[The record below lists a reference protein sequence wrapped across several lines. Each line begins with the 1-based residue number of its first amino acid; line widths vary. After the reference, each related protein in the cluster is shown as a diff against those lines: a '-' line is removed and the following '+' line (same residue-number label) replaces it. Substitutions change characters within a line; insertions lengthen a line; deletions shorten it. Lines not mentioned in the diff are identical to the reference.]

1 MKLMSGILGMFGKK
15 KKEAPD
21 EINDINDKI
30 SKLNDTISALEQDS
44 RRCTQLKRELKKSY
58 DKILKIRHKNLHGNG
73 DDDNNNN
80 NNNNDNFFN
89 LKNLEKLYTNI
100 VPLNDSKLNLNV
112 YGDNATDDTN
122 ENGGNNNVKTIN

>member
-1 MKLMSGILGMFGKK
+1 MKLMFGKG
-15 KKEAPD
+15 KKEIPE
-21 EINDINDKI
+21 EIKNIDDKI
-30 SKLNDTISALEQDS
+30 SKLNLTISALEKESQK
-44 RRCTQLKRELKKSY
+44 CTQLKRELKKSY

-89 LKNLEKLYTNI
+89 LNNLKKLYTNI
-100 VPLNDSKLNLNV
+100 VPLSDSKLNLNV
-112 YGDNATDDTN
+112 YGDNAADDTN